1 MDKFRTIYVIALDDQ
16 VYITDD
22 ISDNTENTF
31 SWICIEGKDKLDKI
45 RLKLDNIDV
54 ILFPPSI
61 EYDKVKFDDK
71 YKDEVLRLGCGKD
84 DKEKITSFFETG
96 IGLTAMLFYLL
107 PERCEL
113 RKKYKELSDL
123 THLQFPS
130 DMVNDVLKYY
140 IKTKSYLSVVDT
152 CKLFWNAYTLSSLPS
167 LSSPQP
173 QPQQL
178 LTNDDVIKMVI
189 EGDTTS
195 TSSTSS
201 TSSTPSTSSIPPP
214 PPPPLI
220 DERKQLNDFSR
231 HLYEEMRSMYSEQ
244 ISREVEGLKSNL
256 INNIKNIKSNIERDL
271 EVDRDKTLTEIDNA
285 KITAIGEISKV
296 KTDITNQLITLQND
310 IVNNISKIK
319 EEPISMNKLMTIET
333 DIIRLKSIIN
343 NIGSRLNG
351 MEKILID
358 LIEDMNKQ

>member
-45 RLKLDNIDV
+45 KLKLDNIDI

-61 EYDKVKFDDK
+61 ECDKVKFDDK
-71 YKDEVLRLGCGKD
+71 YKDEVLRLGYGKD
-84 DKEKITSFFETG
+84 DKEKITSFFEAG

-123 THLQFPS
+123 THLKFPS
-130 DMVNDVLKYY
+130 DMVDDVLKYY

-152 CKLFWNAYTLSSLPS
+152 CKLFWNAYTLPS
-167 LSSPQP
+167 LSSPQ

-195 TSSTSS
+195 S
-201 TSSTPSTSSIPPP
+201 TSSTPSTTSTSSIPPP

-231 HLYEEMRSMYSEQ
+231 HLYEEMKSMYSEQ
-244 ISREVEGLKSNL
+244 INREVEVLKSNL
-256 INNIKNIKSNIERDL
+256 INNIKNIKYNIEKDL
-271 EVDRDKTLTEIDNA
+271 EVDRDKALTQIDNA
-285 KITAIGEISKV
+285 KITAIGEITKV
-296 KTDITNQLITLQND
+296 KTDITNQLITLQKD
-310 IVNNISKIK
+310 IMNNINKIK

-333 DIIRLKSIIN
+333 DIIRLKGIIN

-358 LIEDMNKQ
+358 LIENMNKQ